1 MVGIS
6 GIYRGLSDGRGRL
19 TIRILTLDQAT
30 HQTGFCVLDKDTN
43 EFVAFGT
50 VKANKKKE
58 TSLRIHD
65 ISRWVKKAITEYK
78 PDMIII
84 EDIQFQSNN
93 KVYKTLAQLQGV
105 LIDTCIEENVP
116 YKIVPSVTWKRRT
129 GIHQTNRKEDKKMS
143 IAMASK
149 AVGEQVHEDTADAIC
164 MALSEL
170 QSFGEE

>member
-65 ISRWVKKAITEYK
+65 ISRWVKKAIAEYK

-105 LIDTCIEENVP
+105 LIDTCIEEN
-116 YKIVPSVTWKRRT
+116 R
-129 GIHQTNRKEDKKMS
+129 
-143 IAMASK
+143 
-149 AVGEQVHEDTADAIC
+149 AVGYMETSHRYPSDQ
-164 MALSEL
+164 
-170 QSFGEE
+170 